1 MARTFRRHRSAHAI
15 AEVNVTNLI
24 DLAFI
29 LLVVFMIVTPLMQ
42 QEQTMQ
48 VNLPKVAKAPQTK
61 ADPQDRFVTVAVD
74 ARGFYVD
81 NGTTPLTLA
90 QLGERLQEFA
100 GEPKPPV
107 VRVRGDAQVVY
118 QRVAELFNELQ
129 RAGLTRFT
137 IDSQTED

>member
-1 MARTFRRHRSAHAI
+1 
-15 AEVNVTNLI
+15 
-24 DLAFI
+24 
-29 LLVVFMIVTPLMQ
+29 
-42 QEQTMQ
+42 MQ

-61 ADPQDRFVTVAVD
+61 ADPDDRFVTVGVD

-81 NGTTPLTLA
+81 NANTPLTLA
-90 QLGERLQEFA
+90 QLGERLREFA
-100 GEPKPPV
+100 DEPKPPV

-118 QRVAELFNELQ
+118 QRVAELFNEVQ